1 MSEIW
6 AGPFLGEFGW
16 ETTIWTPWL
25 RHEQHRLKVP
35 FHVVCE
41 TGKALLYRDFAEVE
55 EIEIE
60 PSILVR
66 DCQHAITQKGAKFG
80 KHDYENFLTGVAD
93 HGVKSLTPIDL
104 STTWPGGVPQARR
117 GRWHKY
123 RKETHGKRNWVAIHA
138 RKMRHEDRNWSPEAW
153 HLLIDK
159 LTTRGH
165 EVLSIGSCDQ
175 THDLEGVTDYRGCSL
190 WMLAEYLSSCRYLV
204 GPSSGPMAFAML
216 CEVPVIWWSG
226 NRKDVARFAGSWN
239 PFKSIQSQVPAS
251 WKPTVEA
258 VEDACPEFL

>member
-16 ETTIWTPWL
+16 ETTIWSPWL

-41 TGKALLYRDFAEVE
+41 DGKDLLYRDFAMVHEVRRME
-55 EIEIE
+55 
-60 PSILVR
+60 SVRR
-66 DCQHAITQKGAKFG
+66 DCQNAFRPKGG
-80 KHDYENFLTGVAD
+80 KLTREDYENYCITAAG
-93 HGVKSLTPIDL
+93 HGVKCLTPIDL
-104 STTWPGGVPQARR
+104 TTVWPGGVPQARQAAFKT
-117 GRWHKY
+117 HYK
-123 RKETHGKRNWVAIHA
+123 KTHGERNWVAIHA
-138 RKMRHEDRNWSPEAW
+138 RRAQHEDRNWPPEAW

-165 EVLSIGSCDQ
+165 EVLSIGAHRQ
-175 THDLEGVTDYRGCSL
+175 THDLEGVTDYRGCDL

-216 CEVPVIWWSG
+216 CEVPVIWWSK
-226 NRKDVARFAGSWN
+226 NRKDVGRFAGSWN
-239 PFKSIQSQVPAS
+239 PFHTLEHRVRES
-251 WKPTVEA
+251 WSPTVEEVA
-258 VEDACPEFL
+258 NSCPLAS